1 MVTDTVSGRGV
12 LSVNEF
18 LRFANIGRTKLY
30 QEIAAGRLTVRKIGR
45 KTVIAAPDAYT
56 WLDSLPARPSLNSV
70 ASQTR
75 SPLQRRPVAST
86 VTSQFR
92 RGRGLRTR
100 RLSLG
105 RASMSAPTGD
115 MLLRPDLN

>member
-45 KTVIAAPDAYT
+45 KTVIAVSDAYT
-56 WLDSLPARPSLNSV
+56 WVDSLPTVEVSRGRMVDPSG
-70 ASQTR
+70 
-75 SPLQRRPVAST
+75 
-86 VTSQFR
+86 R
-92 RGRGLRTR
+92 RGDLLLASEGRGKVH
-100 RLSLG
+100 
-105 RASMSAPTGD
+105 
-115 MLLRPDLN
+115 